1 MKKLLNN
8 KKNRQSKWVSLFLIA
23 LLTILSPAIAFAA
36 QVEATVSKNIVGL
49 NDVFQLTVKIDDSVN
64 AHALDLSPLDADFNY
79 GTPSVSN
86 STSMINGVISRSTEW
101 NVALAAKKMGKIVIP
116 SFRIGATESQPITIT
131 VEKNGNASATKTT
144 QDQQAVQLLTEVDK
158 SSLYQGETFSYRVE
172 LRIGAQM
179 SQASLT
185 APYGDGL
192 DVVQQGDDRQTET
205 VVNGRRYI
213 VVTRY
218 YQITAEKPG
227 KITLNGAKFS
237 GNIVKGNRGGFGF
250 SPSVN
255 IPVKRTAENIALEIK
270 AKPESY
276 TGLWIPTTDLKL
288 EQQWQPQN
296 STVKVGEPLTRLI
309 TLKIKNTSQSNMPNI
324 SLEYPSS
331 VRSYNEKPEYSNQNG
346 YTVMT
351 VKQVIIP
358 RKEGKLSL
366 PGLSVNWFNTVTGK
380 EQTSSIDG
388 MKLTVMP
395 EEANTNSTLNNQE
408 DKIADITDTNVASS
422 TSSSVTKNDSAYASI
437 WPWLTALMTI
447 LWLGTTIALLKA
459 KRSKQTRS
467 AVINSEAVTVS
478 TLEGLQQAAER
489 NEPIKAQT
497 YFRQWKNENLQL
509 VGSSE
514 AQKVAHEIEIMM
526 NAAYSK
532 QATTWKNGALLQAI
546 KALPTASTKKSQ
558 SRSHLA
564 ELDPNK

>member
-64 AHALDLSPLDADFNY
+64 ANALDLSPLDADFNY

-395 EEANTNSTLNNQE
+395 EEA
-408 DKIADITDTNVASS
+408 S

>member
-1 MKKLLNN
+1 M
-8 KKNRQSKWVSLFLIA
+8 
-23 LLTILSPAIAFAA
+23 AFAA

-49 NDVFQLTVKIDDSVN
+49 NDVFQLTVKIDDGVN
-64 AHALDLSPLDADFNY
+64 ANALDLSPLDTDFNY

-101 NVALAAKKMGKIVIP
+101 NVALAAKKTGKIVIP
-116 SFRIGATESQPITIT
+116 SFRIGATKSQPITIT
-131 VEKNGNASATKTT
+131 VEKNGNASTTKTT
-144 QDQQAVQLLTEVDK
+144 QDQQAVQLLTEVNK

-205 VVNGRRYI
+205 VVNDRRYI

-366 PGLSVNWFNTVTGK
+366 PGLSVNWFNTMTGK

-388 MKLTVMP
+388 MKLTVM
-395 EEANTNSTLNNQE
+395 QE
-408 DKIADITDTNVASS
+408 DKIANITDTNVASS
-422 TSSSVTKNDSAYASI
+422 TSSSVTKNDSAYTNI
-437 WPWLTALMTI
+437 WPWLTALMAI

-467 AVINSEAVTVS
+467 TVINSEAVAIS
-478 TLEGLQQAAER
+478 TLEGLLQAAKR

-497 YFRQWKNENLQL
+497 YFRQWKNENLQS

-532 QATTWKNGALLQAI
+532 QATTWKNDALLQAI
-546 KALPTASTKKSQ
+546 KELPTASTKKSQ
-558 SRSHLA
+558 PRSHLA
-564 ELDPNK
+564 ELGPNK